1 VNLTLEVIDAEWVNP
16 TNRWQVGWLVG
27 GELTRGFRTP
37 NGVEDE
43 VENDGRQLW
52 LGECSKKELKDWP
65 VAAIKRLMNL
75 DDAQRSKVGE
85 WIAQGM
91 KLSDIQARIASE
103 LGLKMTYMDVRLLVD
118 DLKLT
123 PKDPDTAKPVS
134 AMLETASTSP
144 PAPRAS
150 SSAPPAAA
158 AEPAGLASS
167 VSVQVDQLARPGA
180 VVSGK
185 VKFSDGN
192 MADWY
197 FDQMGRLGLVPQ
209 KPGYRPPA
217 SDLQQFQS
225 LLDSELSKMGF

>member
-1 VNLTLEVIDAEWVNP
+1 
-16 TNRWQVGWLVG
+16 
-27 GELTRGFRTP
+27 
-37 NGVEDE
+37 
-43 VENDGRQLW
+43 
-52 LGECSKKELKDWP
+52 
-65 VAAIKRLMNL
+65 MNL

-91 KLSDIQARIASE
+91 KLSDIQARMASE

-123 PKDPDTAKPVS
+123 PKDVDVPKPVS
-134 AMLETASTSP
+134 STLDTASAVPASP
-144 PAPRAS
+144 PQRAS
-150 SSAPPAAA
+150 AASPPSQ
-158 AEPAGLASS
+158 PATSGPAST
-167 VSVQVDQLARPGA
+167 VSIQVDQLAKPGA

-192 MADWY
+192 MAEWY

-209 KPGYRPPA
+209 QPGYRPPA

-225 LLDSELSKMGF
+225 LLDGELSKMGF